1 MLSFGLQVL
10 AKYRHQYDDLQQGT
24 VLSLIYIIEL
34 NFSIESKSL
43 KY

>member
-24 VLSLIYIIEL
+24 VLKFDLHH
-34 NFSIESKSL
+34 
-43 KY
+43 